1 MKLLENLFHP
11 VKSLEKW
18 AIERILKRAVQ
29 AIPQIKAKLP
39 QIWEEH
45 HEEIETKVAAVIRQ
59 TVLKVVKK
67 ALEKQGITILDIS
80 NN

>member
-18 AIERILKRAVQ
+18 AIERILKRAAE
-29 AIPQIKAKLP
+29 AIPQIKAKIP

-45 HEEIETKVAAVIRQ
+45 HEEIEAKVAAAIKQ
-59 TVLKVVKK
+59 TVLKVIKK
-67 ALEKQGITILDIS
+67 ALEKQGITILDTS

>member
-18 AIERILKRAVQ
+18 AIERILKRAIET
-29 AIPQIKAKLP
+29 IPQIKAKIP

-45 HEEIETKVAAVIRQ
+45 KDEIEAKVAAAIKQ
-59 TVLKVVKK
+59 TVLKVIKK
-67 ALEKQGITILDIS
+67 ALEKQGITILDTS